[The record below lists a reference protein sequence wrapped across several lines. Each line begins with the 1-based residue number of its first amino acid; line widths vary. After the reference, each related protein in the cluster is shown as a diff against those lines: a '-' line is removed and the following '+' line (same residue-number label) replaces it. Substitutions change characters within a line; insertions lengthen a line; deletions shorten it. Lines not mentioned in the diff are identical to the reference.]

1 VRVDRAARPVR
12 HHAPGLLRTTTEKE
26 PNQHGCEE
34 DAIRREGFG
43 GEKPGWLDGSKAKWT
58 TAPIEAT
65 FGISPTPGYWISA

>member
-1 VRVDRAARPVR
+1 MAVKKTPTPTHDSTGLQRPR
-12 HHAPGLLRTTTEKE
+12 PLAPRNAKSGQ
-26 PNQHGCEE
+26 P
-34 DAIRREGFG
+34 IRREGFG